1 MSRGLISYRRLV
13 VSRSKMALHGSIIV
27 EICDEMMAKVWG
39 KPVEIQGL
47 LACMMFFVGVSSA
60 TLIFGVYFSFRLLA
74 CGDGDP
80 SKPHLNL
87 GGKHFLLL
95 FCVICPCF

>member
-1 MSRGLISYRRLV
+1 MSRGLISYHRLV
-13 VSRSKMALHGSIIV
+13 VSCSKMALHGSIIV
-27 EICDEMMAKVWG
+27 EICDETMAKVWG

-60 TLIFGVYFSFRLLA
+60 TLIFGVYFSLRLLV

-87 GGKHFLLL
+87 RGKHFLLL